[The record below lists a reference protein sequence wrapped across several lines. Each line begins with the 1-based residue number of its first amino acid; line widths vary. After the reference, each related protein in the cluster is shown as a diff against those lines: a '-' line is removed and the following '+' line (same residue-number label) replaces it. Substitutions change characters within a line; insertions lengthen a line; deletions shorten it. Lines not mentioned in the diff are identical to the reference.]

1 MIQSNFKVAVS
12 GVWGCVLIMV
22 YTIILASGHL
32 NRYVVQFVGK
42 NNLRDMDTEVVMQ
55 QIVHG
60 MVGRRLLYKDLIA

>member
-1 MIQSNFKVAVS
+1 MRAYH
-12 GVWGCVLIMV
+12 GVYHHISLR
-22 YTIILASGHL
+22 HL